1 MPSIYNRSL
10 FTDTKPPDG
19 GYNDTTPPDGGYNV
33 TNPTLNGIK
42 KDYSPSVRAD
52 AFRKKRLDMQGRVID
67 LDNMPADATVIK
79 NDRCPT
85 PQFDRDTPVV
95 DQDRV
100 SQDMQTLAKRNGT
113 LDETTGYA
121 KRAPLTG
128 YNDTT
133 GEYFKMAA
141 SGERVSDARAR
152 EWANRI
158 RANDVTAA
166 GIEER
171 KLAAQSLRDDA
182 LAARTE
188 RANAGKLEGD
198 RFAETVRHNTAV
210 EGEAIKN
217 GDVNRGGVTA
227 SEKRAQATFDQAAV
241 TADLAR
247 ADQMEPQARAAI
259 YAKNGIVL
267 DAAKAGREAEQA
279 KMAALFTGMKD
290 GNYSTAVTGYES
302 RLGGFATPQE
312 GFRNNGDTVKGL
324 NSDQISSHRTIS
336 ALRNDLSSEAR
347 RLSSVYGTDYTETRR
362 QLVLKIT
369 NSLPAQTPHRDAI
382 IQALSELPAAG
393 AQPAATADTPSSFLL
408 NP

>member
-1 MPSIYNRSL
+1 MPSYNFSNY
-10 FTDTKPPDG
+10 TDTTAPQDA
-19 GYNDTTPPDGGYNV
+19 YNV
-33 TNPTLNGIK
+33 TSPTSASRVLGEVPA
-42 KDYSPSVRAD
+42 DRAA
-52 AFRKKRLDMQGRVID
+52 AFRKKRLDMNGNVID

-79 NDRCPT
+79 NHRSPT
-85 PQFDRDTPVV
+85 PQFDRNTPQV
-95 DQDRV
+95 DRDYASKNMQDVAR
-100 SQDMQTLAKRNGT
+100 ANGT
-113 LDETTGYA
+113 LDENTGYA
-121 KRAPLTG
+121 KREPLKG
-128 YNDTT
+128 YNNTT
-133 GEYFKMAA
+133 GEYFTMAA
-141 SGERVSDARAR
+141 GGERVSDARAR

-182 LAARTE
+182 LSAREEKKTAAQLE
-188 RANAGKLEGD
+188 RD
-198 RFAETVRHNTAV
+198 RFLEISRHNKAAEDEV
-210 EGEAIKN
+210 IKN
-217 GDVNRGGVTA
+217 GDTTRNAEATKEYRARMEFDRKAMAEDIA
-227 SEKRAQATFDQAAV
+227 S
-241 TADLAR
+241 ADKMPPEAR
-247 ADQMEPQARAAI
+247 AVVYKR
-259 YAKNGIVL
+259 YGIPL
-267 DAAKAGREAEQA
+267 DAAKAGRDDEQR

-347 RLSSVYGTDYTETRR
+347 RLSSAYGTDYAETRR

-369 NSLPAQTPHRDAI
+369 NSLPAQTPHRDSI
-382 IQALSELPAAG
+382 IQALSELPATG
-393 AQPAATADTPSSFLL
+393 AQPVASADTPSSFLL

>member
-1 MPSIYNRSL
+1 MPSL
-10 FTDTKPPDG
+10 FDQLNPYGQTSRVDQSPPE
-19 GYNDTTPPDGGYNV
+19 NAYNV
-33 TNPTLNGIK
+33 SRPLDNRVLGEVPA
-42 KDYSPSVRAD
+42 DRAA
-52 AFRKKRLDMQGRVID
+52 AFRKKRLDMQGNVID

-79 NDRCPT
+79 NHRSPT
-85 PQFDRDTPVV
+85 PQFDRNTPQV
-95 DQDRV
+95 DRDYASKNMQDVAR
-100 SQDMQTLAKRNGT
+100 ANGT

-121 KRAPLTG
+121 KREPLKG
-128 YNDTT
+128 YNNTT
-133 GEYFKMAA
+133 GEYFTMAA
-141 SGERVSDARAR
+141 GGERVSDARAR

-171 KLAAQSLRDDA
+171 KLAAQSARDDA

-188 RANAGKLEGD
+188 RSSASKLEGD
-198 RFAETVRHNTAV
+198 RFTEIARHNKAV
-210 EGEAIKN
+210 EDEAIRN
-217 GDVNRGGVTA
+217 GDVNRSGVTSA
-227 SEKRAQATFDQAAV
+227 EKRAQATFDQAAV

-259 YAKNGIVL
+259 YAKHGIVL

-312 GFRNNGDTVKGL
+312 GFGNNGDTVKGL
-324 NSDQISSHRTIS
+324 GSDQISSHRTIR
-336 ALRNDLSSEAR
+336 ALRDDLSSEAR
-347 RLSSVYGTDYTETRR
+347 RLSAAYGTDYAETRR

-369 NSLPAQTPHRDAI
+369 NSLPAKTPRRDSI

-393 AQPAATADTPSSFLL
+393 VQPAATDAAPSSFFL